1 MTRKYRH
8 PVVVNGTLKRRTRE
22 LLKTL
27 ESVSG
32 VYDVVRIVDGV
43 PLFLEEH
50 LARLRRSA
58 ELSEASFVLASR
70 EEFGTSV
77 DKLIREHGPGPYSIK
92 LSVVEGT
99 EGAYYLAPVP
109 RRTPRKR
116 DYLKGVSTRLVRLAR
131 HHPEVK
137 VIDSGYST
145 RIQREI
151 AEEHVFEVLLVD
163 EKERITEG
171 SKSNI
176 FFVRNNTLIT
186 PPRREVLPGIT
197 RSKILHLAA
206 AQNIHVREK
215 EIFIRDLGA
224 FDAVFLTGTS
234 IFVLPVA
241 RIDRTEY
248 PSTSS
253 TVVQNMMEAYHNL
266 VREYIRTFCQRGRRN
281 SHN

>member
-8 PVVVNGTLKRRTRE
+8 PVVVNGSVKRGTRE

-32 VYDVVRIVDGV
+32 VYDVVRIVEGV

-50 LARLRRSA
+50 LFRLRRSA
-58 ELSEASFVLASR
+58 ELSEASFVPPSR
-70 EEFGTSV
+70 EEFEMSV

-92 LSVVEGT
+92 LSVGEGR
-99 EGAYYLAPVP
+99 EGSYYLAPVP

-116 DYLKGVSTRLVRLAR
+116 DYLKGVSTRLVHLAR

-137 VIDSGYST
+137 VIDSSYST

-206 AQNIHVREK
+206 SQNIPVREE
-215 EIFIRDLGA
+215 EIFTHDLGV

-241 RIDRTEY
+241 RIDGTEY

-253 TVVQNMMEAYHNL
+253 TVVKNMMDAYHNL
-266 VREYIRTFCQRGRRN
+266 VREYIRTFGQRNRRN
-281 SHN
+281 SHD